1 MNKQKYRSPVLQ
13 IDGYL
18 QLILILIRF
27 VDSLRG
33 DLRLPC

>member
-1 MNKQKYRSPVLQ
+1 MNKQKCRSPVLQ

-18 QLILILIRF
+18 QLILILIRLA
-27 VDSLRG
+27 DSLRG